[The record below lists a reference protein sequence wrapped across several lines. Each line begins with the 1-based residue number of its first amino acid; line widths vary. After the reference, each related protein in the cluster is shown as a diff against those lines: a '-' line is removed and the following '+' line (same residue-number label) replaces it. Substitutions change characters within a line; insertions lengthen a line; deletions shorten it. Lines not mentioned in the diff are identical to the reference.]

1 MLSLALAALCAP
13 LVALAQ
19 TASSSVGD
27 AVTVS
32 VAVTNS
38 GVTTDAS
45 LTAATASATAA
56 SSTASAVTTVTVA
69 ASTSSASFSVAS
81 GDVCTTS
88 GGGYITII
96 NPLANQTV
104 NAGKNMTITWNIG
117 GSDATF
123 KAAAISF
130 GVVDASNPND
140 ALAISNSYIAQ
151 SVPVSAQQVSGPV
164 PSVLTTGKPYAVRS
178 EYHDGST
185 WRYCFSPTFTVVG
198 SAAATTA
205 ASGGSAT
212 SVTGVKGTSGAKGA
226 SGVLAVGAAMAGAL
240 LI

>member
-104 NAGKNMTITWNIG
+104 NAGKNM
-117 GSDATF
+117 
-123 KAAAISF
+123 
-130 GVVDASNPND
+130 
-140 ALAISNSYIAQ
+140 
-151 SVPVSAQQVSGPV
+151 
-164 PSVLTTGKPYAVRS
+164 
-178 EYHDGST
+178 
-185 WRYCFSPTFTVVG
+185 
-198 SAAATTA
+198 
-205 ASGGSAT
+205 
-212 SVTGVKGTSGAKGA
+212 
-226 SGVLAVGAAMAGAL
+226 
-240 LI
+240 